1 MKTIYSICVRTGFFF
16 TFLLLATSLMAQNIQ
31 VKGLVKDPAGEA
43 IIGASV
49 VVKGTTNGSITDLD
63 GKFSLSDV
71 PSGAT
76 ITVSYIGYLSQE
88 KKVSA
93 TPMEFILKEDTKT
106 LDEIVVVG
114 YGTTKKS
121 SISGAVASVKADEL
135 PTAAS
140 ASVGSMLRG
149 RSSGMNITQNSAN
162 PGGSMNISIRGGL
175 SGQSPLIVI
184 DGVPQL
190 STKTVTT
197 GTAYSGGEKDNALI
211 NLNPNDIETIDILK
225 DASAAAIYGSDASG
239 GVILITTKRG
249 KTGKPDISYSGSV
262 AFQYIKDAPDFLN
275 ARDFMIEQNKVFD
288 ELGRGDEKKYTDRQ
302 IANFVGDGTDW
313 MDEVTRVGIV
323 NEHNLSVSAG
333 TDATK
338 YLFSL
343 SYYDHQGIAKNNSM
357 NRITGRLNVDQT
369 INRMLKAGINSTFSQ
384 IKYHDVP
391 LGDGRQDN
399 SALIYS
405 AMTFIPTVPVRDEEG
420 KYSVNPIRD
429 IYPNPVSLLDITD
442 QTVSRDLFVSG
453 YLEFRPIKDLLIKAT
468 VGFDM
473 KDVQAD
479 QYIPTTTKKG
489 YSVDGQASKQNAKS
503 QMNLFNVIA
512 NYTKV
517 FNEIHD
523 VNLMAGFEYKKSS
536 WEGMGI
542 VASQF
547 PYDGSLMNNIGTSEQ
562 EKPTI
567 SSYKGASEMASFL
580 ARLNYSLASK
590 YILTVNLRIDGS
602 SNFSKEHQ
610 WGTFPGVSAAW
621 RMNEENWLKDIGWLS
636 NLKLRAGVGQTGN
649 AGNLT
654 GINTYYKVSQGAF
667 APNGSLVNGMAISKL
682 GNDKL
687 KWETLTDYNFGID
700 FGFFNNRLSGSVD
713 LYQRLRKDVILEKNL
728 MSYQEVKTIDY
739 NSATVYRARGIDIGI
754 HSVNF
759 DNKNFGWTTDI
770 NFSDYRNHTTKR
782 DPDFIPAVYQDYVE
796 RWDNIYGY
804 RTNGLIQM
812 DRTYNH
818 LQKSGAGAILYQ
830 DLNGY
835 QLDEKGEKMRD
846 SEGRYIRTA
855 GEDGVLDEADM
866 VVLANST
873 PIPFSINNTFRWKNW
888 DANIYIYGS
897 LNGWKVNDI
906 KLQSIYGIED
916 ITYGVNVL
924 DEVKNRWSPANPMG
938 TLPGVAEASSGVD
951 PKKSDFFLEKA
962 WYLRLDNVSI
972 GYTFPAQWLKNK
984 IRSVRLYAAG
994 RNLAIFTPY
1003 KGMDPE
1009 TGNGIGAYPNQSS
1022 FAIGLDVKF

>member
-1 MKTIYSICVRTGFFF
+1 
-16 TFLLLATSLMAQNIQ
+16 
-31 VKGLVKDPAGEA
+31 
-43 IIGASV
+43 
-49 VVKGTTNGSITDLD
+49 
-63 GKFSLSDV
+63 
-71 PSGAT
+71 
-76 ITVSYIGYLSQE
+76 
-88 KKVSA
+88 
-93 TPMEFILKEDTKT
+93 
-106 LDEIVVVG
+106 
-114 YGTTKKS
+114 
-121 SISGAVASVKADEL
+121 
-135 PTAAS
+135 
-140 ASVGSMLRG
+140 
-149 RSSGMNITQNSAN
+149 
-162 PGGSMNISIRGGL
+162 
-175 SGQSPLIVI
+175 
-184 DGVPQL
+184 
-190 STKTVTT
+190 
-197 GTAYSGGEKDNALI
+197 
-211 NLNPNDIETIDILK
+211 
-225 DASAAAIYGSDASG
+225 
-239 GVILITTKRG
+239 
-249 KTGKPDISYSGSV
+249 
-262 AFQYIKDAPDFLN
+262 
-275 ARDFMIEQNKVFD
+275 
-288 ELGRGDEKKYTDRQ
+288 
-302 IANFVGDGTDW
+302 
-313 MDEVTRVGIV
+313 
-323 NEHNLSVSAG
+323 
-333 TDATK
+333 
-338 YLFSL
+338 
-343 SYYDHQGIAKNNSM
+343 
-357 NRITGRLNVDQT
+357 
-369 INRMLKAGINSTFSQ
+369 
-384 IKYHDVP
+384 
-391 LGDGRQDN
+391 
-399 SALIYS
+399 
-405 AMTFIPTVPVRDEEG
+405 
-420 KYSVNPIRD
+420 
-429 IYPNPVSLLDITD
+429 
-442 QTVSRDLFVSG
+442 
-453 YLEFRPIKDLLIKAT
+453 
-468 VGFDM
+468 
-473 KDVQAD
+473 
-479 QYIPTTTKKG
+479 
-489 YSVDGQASKQNAKS
+489 
-503 QMNLFNVIA
+503 MNLFNVIA

-770 NFSDYRNHTTKR
+770 NFSYYRNHTTKR

-1003 KGMDPE
+1003 KEWILKLEMVSE
-1009 TGNGIGAYPNQSS
+1009 LIRIS
-1022 FAIGLDVKF
+1022 LHLLLVWM